1 MLSKVNKLKL
11 PSSISAI
18 PKAER
23 NSVMSENIYNLV
35 KGFKF
40 SVFSLVQRNISDIP
54 LSSSIC
60 IKSREKVVL
69 SDVLSWHSHPDWTNM
84 VSCSREVTLRNT
96 RVHNVLSRQN
106 PSKHTSFTC
115 LIRSQFS
122 AFWLDNHL
130 IRCCVKVYFYHIFSC
145 RKIFFQ

>member
-18 PKAER
+18 LKAER
-23 NSVMSENIYNLV
+23 NSVMYENIYNLV

-40 SVFSLVQRNISDIP
+40 SVFSLVQRNISDTP
-54 LSSSIC
+54 IC

-106 PSKHTSFTC
+106 PSKHTSLTC